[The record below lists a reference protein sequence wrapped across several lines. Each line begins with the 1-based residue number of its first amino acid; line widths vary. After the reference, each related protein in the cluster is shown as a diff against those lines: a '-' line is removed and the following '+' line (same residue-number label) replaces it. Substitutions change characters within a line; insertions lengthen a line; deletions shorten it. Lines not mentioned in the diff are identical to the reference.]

1 MNVYRAP
8 ATLLLWL
15 TLGSAQSAELTSSMT
30 VTLHPNAG
38 EPINIATVAFEK
50 EGEHYRYALTM
61 DSSKFTEHF
70 LSMRP
75 FKCFQGPQHMLCHL
89 PYPYEKTALIGAD
102 NLTDLEYDLLF
113 IHRQASEYGINP
125 WNGIYYKLRLD
136 EESGKIS
143 GELREVDL
151 DILATPPKDGLKY
164 PIQAVDLIEVEPATH
179 SYPHLVIEKTGD

>member
-1 MNVYRAP
+1 MKVYRSP

-15 TLGSAQSAELTSSMT
+15 TLGSAQSAELNPAMT

-38 EPINIATVAFEK
+38 EPISIASVTVDK
-50 EGEHYRYALTM
+50 EGEHYRYSLTM
-61 DSSKFTEHF
+61 DSSKFTDHF

-89 PYPYEKTALIGAD
+89 PYPYDKTTVISAD

-125 WNGIYYKLRLD
+125 WNGVYYKLRLD

-151 DILATPPKDGLKY
+151 DILASPPKDGVKY
-164 PIQAVDLIEVEPATH
+164 PIQDSDLIEAEPAAH
-179 SYPHLVIEKTGD
+179 SYPQMVIEKTGD